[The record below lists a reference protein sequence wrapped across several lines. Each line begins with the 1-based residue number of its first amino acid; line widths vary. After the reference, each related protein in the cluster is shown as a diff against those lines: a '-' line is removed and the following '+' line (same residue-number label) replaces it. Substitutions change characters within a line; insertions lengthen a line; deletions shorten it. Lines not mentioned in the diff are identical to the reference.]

1 MTQDQSSARRLIY
14 LVGTYPSLTTTFI
27 DREIRALR
35 GWGVDVRIIAM
46 RHPSESLPLSADQ
59 LAEGVVYLTPILWR
73 GFLAALVGWLA
84 RRPLR
89 LAGTTFYLLTRPHP
103 TPRARL
109 KTAAHIAEGVY
120 AAWLAR
126 DLEFRELHAHF
137 ADRAATIALVM
148 GRLLDK
154 PYSLSIHAGAD
165 IFVNPVLLPEKIR
178 EARHVATC
186 TRYNKA
192 HLLTLVGHSAASKIT
207 CVPHGLELG
216 KYEPV
221 PRANGHTNGHVN
233 GRPSILAVGQLAE
246 RKGLE
251 QLLISCDLLRRRGY
265 TFDIHIVGEGPQ
277 RAKLEEIIER
287 LELVDVVTLHGALPH
302 EAVID
307 RYRRATLFAL
317 PCIRTQDG
325 DIDGI
330 PNVLAEAMAMELP
343 VVSTRL
349 SAIPE
354 LMDDGV
360 TGRLVPPG
368 DTEALAGA
376 LAELIDR
383 PILAA
388 ELGRNG
394 RRAVLAT
401 FAVERN
407 VRLFAATLWPD
418 WFAPPGGKIAVA
430 LSETEH
436 ANSTTQ
442 LDRRRLGA
450 L

>member
-1 MTQDQSSARRLIY
+1 MGA
-14 LVGTYPSLTTTFI
+14 
-27 DREIRALR
+27 
-35 GWGVDVRIIAM
+35 
-46 RHPSESLPLSADQ
+46 
-59 LAEGVVYLTPILWR
+59 
-73 GFLAALVGWLA
+73 
-84 RRPLR
+84 
-89 LAGTTFYLLTRPHP
+89 TFYLLTRPHP
-103 TPRARL
+103 DLRARL
-109 KTAAHIAEGVY
+109 KTAVHIAEGVY
-120 AAWLAR
+120 AAWLIR
-126 DLEFRELHAHF
+126 GLDFHELHAHF

-178 EARHVATC
+178 EARHVVTC

-192 HLLTLVGHSAASKIT
+192 HLMTLIGDDAAGKII

-216 KYEPV
+216 KYTPIHHV
-221 PRANGHTNGHVN
+221 NGHSNGHAN

-251 QLLISCDLLRRRGY
+251 QLLIGCDLLRGRGY
-265 TFDIHIVGEGPQ
+265 AFDVHIVGDGPQ
-277 RAKLEEIIER
+277 RDR
-287 LELVDVVTLHGALPH
+287 LESVVARLGLIDAVTFHGALPH

-343 VVSTRL
+343 VVSTHL

-354 LMDDGV
+354 LVDDGV
-360 TGRLVPPG
+360 TGLLVPPG

-376 LAELIDR
+376 LAELIDQ
-383 PILAA
+383 PQLSA

-394 RRAVLAT
+394 RRAMLAT

-407 VRLFAATLWPD
+407 VRQFASTLWPD
-418 WFAPPGGKIAVA
+418 WFVPPDGALA
-430 LSETEH
+430 RELSEAEH
-436 ANSTTQ
+436 A
-442 LDRRRLGA
+442 
-450 L
+450 

>member
-1 MTQDQSSARRLIY
+1 MTQDQSSARRLVY

-27 DREIRALR
+27 DREIRTLR

-46 RHPSESLPLSADQ
+46 RRPPESLPLSADQ
-59 LAEGVVYLTPILWR
+59 LAEGVAYLTPIVWR
-73 GFLAALVGWLA
+73 GFLAALLWWLA

-89 LAGTTFYLLTRPHP
+89 LASAMLYLLTRPHP
-103 TPRARL
+103 TLRARL
-109 KTAAHIAEGVY
+109 KTAVHVAEGVY
-120 AAWLAR
+120 AAWLVR
-126 DLEFRELHAHF
+126 GLDFHELHAHF

-178 EARHVATC
+178 EARHVVTC

-192 HLLTLVGHSAASKIT
+192 HLLALIGEDAAGKIT

-216 KYEPV
+216 KYTPIPHV
-221 PRANGHTNGHVN
+221 NGHSNGHAN

-246 RKGLE
+246 RKGFE
-251 QLLISCDLLRRRGY
+251 QLLMGCDLLRRRGY
-265 TFDIHIVGEGPQ
+265 AFDVHIVGEGPQ
-277 RAKLEEIIER
+277 RAR
-287 LELVDVVTLHGALPH
+287 LESVATRLGLTDAVTLHGALPH

-343 VVSTRL
+343 VVSTHL

-354 LMDDGV
+354 LVDDGV
-360 TGRLVPPG
+360 TGLLVPPG

-383 PILAA
+383 PQLSA
-388 ELGRNG
+388 ELGSNG

-418 WFAPPGGKIAVA
+418 WFAPPDVVTDES
-430 LSETEH
+430 SEDDH
-436 ANSTTQ
+436 AQCTSQ
-442 LDRRRLGA
+442 LDRCCLGA

>member
-1 MTQDQSSARRLIY
+1 MKPSPPPLRRLIY

-35 GWGVDVRIIAM
+35 GWGVDVRVFAM
-46 RHPSESLPLSADQ
+46 RHPPETLPLSADQ
-59 LAEGVVYLTPILWR
+59 LAEGVIYLTPVVWR
-73 GFLAALVGWLA
+73 AFLAALLWGLV

-89 LAGTTFYLLTRPHP
+89 LARVAAYLLTRPHA
-103 TPRARL
+103 TFRARL
-109 KTAAHIAEGVY
+109 KTAVHVAEGLY
-120 AAWLAR
+120 AAYLAR
-126 DLEFRELHAHF
+126 DLDFRELHAHF

-148 GRLLDK
+148 GRLLAK

-192 HLLTLVGHSAASKIT
+192 HLLALVGDDAAGKIT
-207 CVPHGLELG
+207 CIPHGLELG
-216 KYEPV
+216 KYRPQ
-221 PRANGHTNGHVN
+221 PCTN
-233 GRPSILAVGQLAE
+233 GRPVILAVGQLAE

-251 QLLISCDLLRRRGY
+251 PLLRGCDVLRRRGY
-265 TFDIHIVGEGPQ
+265 DFDVHIVGEGPM
-277 RAKLEEIIER
+277 RGR
-287 LELVDVVTLHGALPH
+287 LESEVNRLGLCKSVTLYGALPH

-307 RYRRATLFAL
+307 HYRRATLFAL
-317 PCIRTQDG
+317 PCIRTAEG

-354 LMDDGV
+354 LVDDGV
-360 TGRLVPPG
+360 TGLLVPPG
-368 DTEALAGA
+368 DAEALAEALGA
-376 LAELIDR
+376 LIDR
-383 PILAA
+383 PELSA

-394 RRAVLAT
+394 RRAVLET
-401 FAVERN
+401 FDIERN
-407 VRLFAATLWPD
+407 VRRFAATLWPD
-418 WFAPPGGKIAVA
+418 WFAPPENGRNRELAEA
-430 LSETEH
+430 EH
-436 ANSTTQ
+436 ATRTS
-442 LDRRRLGA
+442 
-450 L
+450 